1 MSFSGDLLRFRL
13 KTEKRANAVFVN
25 VAALTKASITDGSP
39 VTASPGQPVDT
50 GFLKNSWQLT
60 FPSPNVAEIVTK
72 CAYAPVIEHNLRSA
86 FVPGG
91 SMPPVEEGGS
101 RPHIKSTVGGHHS
114 VKYTVAGFGRL
125 VEAAN
130 ASVPQ

>member
-60 FPSPNVAEIVTK
+60 FPAPNVAEIVTN
-72 CAYAPVIEHNLRSA
+72 CEYARAIEDNTRGATLRS
-86 FVPGG
+86 
-91 SMPPVEEGGS
+91 
-101 RPHIKSTVGGHHS
+101 KVGGFHS
-114 VKYTVAGFGRL
+114 VKYTVAGFSRL